1 MIQHFDNLHTPLRS
15 IHRYPQLPD
24 QENRFLQAGWRS
36 AHAMSLWELWND
48 PSFLSTERRL
58 GLNDIEPFDEWE
70 DFVLFASHYF
80 LLEASNGV
88 PTQRTTSNGNT
99 ADHIPIIINDT
110 QFSSMQRKSPMTS
123 IPFATPGS
131 PRNVHRRFGAAL
143 SLSPEVIGHY
153 AGLGSQSRNNSTDVY
168 RNVNADHKR
177 QVLPPGVIEAR
188 MCHTIT
194 RLKDGSSLLVG
205 GRSSPDRARS
215 DAWYG
220 GNQSWERV
228 DDLPFPVY
236 RHCACSIIRSNGEE
250 AVLIFGGRTNG
261 RDALDHWLLWHDS
274 TGWIPVSVS
283 GDPISPRFGAAMA
296 STSGSQGIVLGG
308 MGAEG
313 TIYQDLWLW
322 EVADVDGSP
331 SVTLVKCMNSFVS
344 SKISPALVYRFGAC
358 VVQSIMGILVVG
370 GVANRVLPNRFACI
384 CLPETSDDGLQFT
397 EPFAIEWSPSVRSQD
412 RPLFVGHSI
421 LEQCGSVIIVGG
433 GVNCFSFGTY
443 WNQSICTLRSSTDET
458 PHWELDDPAR
468 RKSGENPPQE
478 QASSPGSRSN
488 QDSEVDALGAATVRS
503 TRIASAKDFD
513 RIVNNAKPIKM
524 EHMELGSCLSEWSFD
539 TLKQKIGHNRQACL
553 PSLRSS
559 LILTL
564 LRW

>member
-1 MIQHFDNLHTPLRS
+1 
-15 IHRYPQLPD
+15 
-24 QENRFLQAGWRS
+24 
-36 AHAMSLWELWND
+36 
-48 PSFLSTERRL
+48 
-58 GLNDIEPFDEWE
+58 
-70 DFVLFASHYF
+70 
-80 LLEASNGV
+80 
-88 PTQRTTSNGNT
+88 
-99 ADHIPIIINDT
+99 
-110 QFSSMQRKSPMTS
+110 MTS
-123 IPFATPGS
+123 ISFATPGS

-143 SLSPEVIGHY
+143 ALSPGVIGHH

-168 RNVNADHKR
+168 RNVNAGHKR

-205 GRSSPDRARS
+205 GRSSPDHARS
-215 DAWYG
+215 DSWHG

-261 RDALDHWLLWHDS
+261 RDALGRWLLWHDS

-313 TIYQDLWLW
+313 TIFQDMWLW

-331 SVTLVKCMNSFVS
+331 SITLAKCMNSFVS

-358 VVQSIMGILVVG
+358 AVQSIIGILMIG

-384 CLPETSDDGLQFT
+384 CLPKTSDDSPHFT
-397 EPFAIEWSPSVRSQD
+397 EPFAIEWSTSVRSQD

-443 WNQSICTLRSSTDET
+443 WNQSICTLQSSTYET
-458 PHWELDDPAR
+458 PHWELDDPSCTKAR
-468 RKSGENPPQE
+468 ENPPPE
-478 QASSPGSRSN
+478 QANSSESRSSQN
-488 QDSEVDALGAATVRS
+488 SVVDALGAATVRS
-503 TRIASAKDFD
+503 THVATAKDFD
-513 RIVNNAKPIKM
+513 RMVNNSKPVKM
-524 EHMELGSCLSEWSFD
+524 ENLELGSCLTEWSFD
-539 TLKQKIGHNRQACL
+539 TLKQKIGHNRQARL
-553 PSLRSS
+553 PSRQNSQL
-559 LILTL
+559 LTL